1 MMTAGQGSLTV
12 LLSPASLGPPQVW
25 KVVLVCDCCYVS
37 RHSQTMQAVSKSM
50 LKQGMGV
57 YLGFTW
63 VGNLVIKVAPSVNMA
78 V

>member
-1 MMTAGQGSLTV
+1 MLPM
-12 LLSPASLGPPQVW
+12 ASLGPLEVW

-37 RHSQTMQAVSKSM
+37 RHSQTMQAVIEKGTKSM

>member
-1 MMTAGQGSLTV
+1 
-12 LLSPASLGPPQVW
+12 
-25 KVVLVCDCCYVS
+25 
-37 RHSQTMQAVSKSM
+37 MQAVSEKGTKSM

-63 VGNLVIKVAPSVNMA
+63 VGNQVSIVAPPVNLA

>member
-1 MMTAGQGSLTV
+1 MSEKGT
-12 LLSPASLGPPQVW
+12 
-25 KVVLVCDCCYVS
+25 
-37 RHSQTMQAVSKSM
+37 KSM

-78 V
+78 VSPHVLDLGKLGTTL

>member
-1 MMTAGQGSLTV
+1 
-12 LLSPASLGPPQVW
+12 
-25 KVVLVCDCCYVS
+25 
-37 RHSQTMQAVSKSM
+37 MQAVSEKSSKSM

-63 VGNLVIKVAPSVNMA
+63 VGNLVIKVAPHVKLA